1 MITYIQNGACV
12 LAKVCECETT
22 KAVCATHA
30 GEHHHMVKG
39 SLLRLENSLT
49 TVFEITSCK
58 STFYVQFL
66 FT

>member
-12 LAKVCECETT
+12 LTKVHECETT

-30 GEHHHMVKG
+30 GEHYHMVKV
-39 SLLRLENSLT
+39 SLLQLENSLST
-49 TVFEITSCK
+49 AFEITLYK